1 MTNIYISYTFSGLYD
16 EDLHTFIDPII
27 YTFRKNNFCHN
38 CHIILV
44 TKLGFCKGM
53 EIDLNCAYC
62 KNSFVQNHHFNHSE
76 INASKSICCQNCKM
90 QQLLIVEKGIY
101 VSTLKSLAIH
111 VIEYNNLNDL
121 LYKLKQYILT
131 TN

>member
-1 MTNIYISYTFSGLYD
+1 MTNIFISHTFSGLCD
-16 EDLHTFIDPII
+16 EDLHTFINPII

-44 TKLGFCKGM
+44 TKLGFYKGM
-53 EIDLNCAYC
+53 KIDLKCVYG
-62 KNSFVQNHHFNHSE
+62 
-76 INASKSICCQNCKM
+76 KM

-101 VSTLKSLAIH
+101 VLAFKSPTTH

-121 LYKLKQYILT
+121 LHKLDHYVLT
-131 TN
+131 VDPLS